1 MRAVKD
7 FVRII
12 VMCLIK
18 LRVVKEFVGVIVR
31 NLIDLRA
38 ERCLFPEL

>member
-1 MRAVKD
+1 MKD
-7 FVRII
+7 LVRII
-12 VMCLIK
+12 VRCLIK
-18 LRVVKEFVGVIVR
+18 LIVLKEFVGIIVR

>member
-1 MRAVKD
+1 MKD

-12 VMCLIK
+12 VRCLIK
-18 LRVVKEFVGVIVR
+18 LIVLKEFVGIIVR